1 MTTKLKCVIIH
12 IDKSKDKLK
21 HKRRRIVIENEIIQE
36 FKAKINGV
44 NFKSALKYFFTMK
57 TLENVEM
64 ILGKEISPENKEIVN
79 TVSSFYENMQ
89 ENLNISF
96 KEIVEITEY
105 GFNNAGE
112 ELTIKDFEC
121 YDPCLLNTEE
131 NETLKEIFEEFS
143 SMINKL

>member
-1 MTTKLKCVIIH
+1 MIKNK
-12 IDKSKDKLK
+12 
-21 HKRRRIVIENEIIQE
+21 IIQE
-36 FKAKINGV
+36 FKAEINGV
-44 NFKSALKYFFTMK
+44 IFTSTLAYSFVMK
-57 TLENVEM
+57 TLKDIEI

-131 NETLKEIFEEFS
+131 NETLKEIFEEFFLA
-143 SMINKL
+143 INKL